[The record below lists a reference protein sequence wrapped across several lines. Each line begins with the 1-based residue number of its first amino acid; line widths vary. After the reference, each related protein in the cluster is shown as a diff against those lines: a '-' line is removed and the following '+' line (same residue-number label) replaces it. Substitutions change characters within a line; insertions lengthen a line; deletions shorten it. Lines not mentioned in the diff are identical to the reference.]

1 MTEELKIKLAKANG
15 LTQELYEDNVKADVR
30 KEMSADEELAILRKA
45 VAKLF
50 EVVSML
56 HHDEINNEEF
66 KAYNAEIEEIK
77 SKHKATF
84 G

>member
-1 MTEELKIKLAKANG
+1 MTEELKIKLAKLNG
-15 LTQELYEDNVKADVR
+15 LSQELYEDNVKADVR

-66 KAYNAEIEEIK
+66 AEYNALIESIK
-77 SKHKATF
+77 QKYEVLKS
-84 G
+84 